1 MSHNR
6 PPLPVIVIVILAI
19 IAGAVYFFY
28 PQIIPTRAATTTDT
42 GLSAS
47 GTVESTQ
54 IKLSPEISGKLVS
67 VNVNQGDSVKQ
78 GDVLFSLD
86 GTLLNAQ
93 KQSAQAALDT
103 AKASINT
110 AEAAVASAQAQV
122 DLALIN
128 ALNEEQSKR
137 LDDWKTNIAPT
148 DFNQPAWYFD
158 KTDQISGLQA
168 EMDDAKA
175 ALDKAVENVK
185 FYEEKAT
192 SGSFLSAENRL
203 LAARAAFEI
212 AQTILDN
219 TNGTDQEL
227 RDAAQTRF
235 DDAKSEL
242 DDAQKA
248 FDDAMTTDGAADVL
262 QSRAEHRVA
271 QERYDLAADRLRA
284 LQTGELSPK
293 VAAAQKVL
301 DQAQAAADQARQA
314 IKQAEASL
322 ALIDAQLAKLTVTAP
337 EDGSVIDRNLEP
349 GEFASPG
356 AVVITLA
363 RANDL
368 TITVY
373 IPEDRYGEVS
383 LGQSVDVTVDSFPG
397 QTFTATVIY
406 ISDKAEF
413 TPRNVQTVEGRKS
426 TVFAIKL
433 RVDDPEAKLKAGM
446 PADVTFR

>member
-1 MSHNR
+1 
-6 PPLPVIVIVILAI
+6 VIIIVVLAI
-19 IAGAVYFFY
+19 IAGAVYFFF
-28 PQIIPTRAATTTDT
+28 PQILPASAATAT

-54 IKLSPEISGKLVS
+54 IKLSPEISGKLVN

-103 AKASINT
+103 ANAAIVT
-110 AEAAVASAQAQV
+110 AEAAVASAQAQY

-128 ALNEEQSKR
+128 ALNEEQAKR
-137 LDDWKTNIAPT
+137 LDDWKTNVAPT

-185 FYEEKAT
+185 FYEDKAT

-262 QSRAEHRVA
+262 QSRAEYRVA
-271 QERYDLAADRLRA
+271 QERYDLAADRLRT

-293 VAAAQKVL
+293 VAAAQKSL
-301 DQAQAAADQARQA
+301 DQARAAADQARQA
-314 IKQAEASL
+314 VKQAEASL
-322 ALIDAQLAKLTVTAP
+322 ALINAQLAKLTVTAP

-349 GEFASPG
+349 GEIASPG

-373 IPEDRYGEVS
+373 IPEDRYGEIS
-383 LGQSVDVTVDSFPG
+383 LGQAADVSVDSFPG
-397 QTFTATVIY
+397 QIFTATVTN
-406 ISDKAEF
+406 ISEKAEF

-433 RVDDPEAKLKAGM
+433 RMDDPEAKLKAGM
-446 PADVTFR
+446 PADVVFK